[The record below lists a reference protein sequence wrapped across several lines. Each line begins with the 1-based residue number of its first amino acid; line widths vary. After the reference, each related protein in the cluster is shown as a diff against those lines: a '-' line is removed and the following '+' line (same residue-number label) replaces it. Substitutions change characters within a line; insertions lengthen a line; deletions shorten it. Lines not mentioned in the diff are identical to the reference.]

1 MEQFTF
7 LLLIATYCQYYRD
20 PDRLCVAFP
29 LDISLIVGSQGLI
42 QIQEPSF
49 HSGFPIF
56 SLRTSLHYQT
66 IVRTRRPK
74 RLTNGLQAKPSHF
87 LLCKWSF
94 IGMQPLPFIS
104 TFFGGSFLTVRAE
117 LRSVTEAIWPAKSR
131 LLSCPLQ
138 KTLLALIY
146 VDFSYWFLPQC
157 KLKLRETYKHTSIS
171 HHSWWSCSLGN
182 HCTVMRTWE

>member
-1 MEQFTF
+1 MQKVIQILPRALIYMQQREENSVDHNVFSHLDPVLKNIGAVSHVVILGNAQTPLPYGMEQFTF

-87 LLCKWSF
+87 LLCK
-94 IGMQPLPFIS
+94 
-104 TFFGGSFLTVRAE
+104 
-117 LRSVTEAIWPAKSR
+117 
-131 LLSCPLQ
+131 
-138 KTLLALIY
+138 
-146 VDFSYWFLPQC
+146 
-157 KLKLRETYKHTSIS
+157 
-171 HHSWWSCSLGN
+171 
-182 HCTVMRTWE
+182 